1 VQHIRER
8 RGRSPR
14 NPPDVILDLQ
24 NHHGEVKNNQSTFT
38 GDFVLEV
45 IGMTLRDD
53 VTNALRAFDFS
64 SFVETPK
71 GFTILPRNW
80 AEE

>member
-1 VQHIRER
+1 
-8 RGRSPR
+8 
-14 NPPDVILDLQ
+14 
-24 NHHGEVKNNQSTFT
+24 VKNNQSTFT